1 MPRRSRQNQVT
12 SKNNVVVVADVPEHF
27 CCNKVDAVERQNQ
40 SSVAI
45 LDRHGRSNATRHTIV
60 DADVAERRVRH
71 SVARQG
77 VADASVIERHGHS
90 SVVEMSRQN
99 PMMRVV
105 QDPMDLESRSKQSR
119 PHRRRFE
126 KFLLNSLNGLGLG

>member
-1 MPRRSRQNQVT
+1 MPRRSRQNQLT

-60 DADVAERRVRH
+60 DADVAERRVRN

-105 QDPMDLESRSKQSR
+105 QDPAEVDRKQR
-119 PHRRRFE
+119 PHRRRSASNNQWPI
-126 KFLLNSLNGLGLG
+126 L